1 MCDVFQEQTELH
13 FIASSLLFVYDAANE
28 DKWDLRLIDFAHVQ
42 FDQNTRDDGCITGL
56 RSILSLFLSLER

>member
-1 MCDVFQEQTELH
+1 MCDVFQVQTELH

-42 FDQNTRDDGCITGL
+42 FHQNTRDDGCIIGL
-56 RSILSLFLSLER
+56 RSIVSMLTSLFL